1 MEKNGFRVVT
11 KEVEDMA
18 PIKTRYLVPTELQSC
33 HTAIVDGYVVEG
45 HVPVTEVTRML
56 DERPAIVGLAVAGM
70 PAGSPGMESS
80 GGDPVPFDVV
90 AFDEE
95 GGTEV
100 YASYP

>member
-1 MEKNGFRVVT
+1 MEKNGFTVVT
-11 KEVEDMA
+11 RDVDDMT

-45 HVPVTEVTRML
+45 HVTVTEVRRML
-56 DERPAIVGLAVAGM
+56 DERPPIVGLAVAGM

-90 AFDEE
+90 AFDKA